1 METFEA
7 ARLLRV
13 HPGPV
18 HVSAGPSA
26 LVVRSLERYPL
37 GVALLWTHSPGPAR
51 SALLAQGTPRV
62 TVALSDDLGTAYAP
76 LGDSSAGG
84 GRTVFGA
91 SYFSAR
97 ASADPAWVEAALTV
111 TGATGGES
119 VHVAVA
125 RLVLGP

>member
-1 METFEA
+1 METCEA
-7 ARLLRV
+7 ARLRRV
-13 HPGPV
+13 H
-18 HVSAGPSA
+18 
-26 LVVRSLERYPL
+26 
-37 GVALLWTHSPGPAR
+37 
-51 SALLAQGTPRV
+51 PRV

-91 SYFSAR
+91 SYFAAR
-97 ASADPAWVEAALTV
+97 ASADPAWVEAELTV
-111 TGATGGES
+111 AGATGGES